1 MGNSKA
7 KKALK
12 ALKQRIETIE
22 MNADMIERAV
32 GRETT
37 EETIKC
43 KDEIKTLVEA
53 YESQIELNKKQ
64 NIKIK
69 NQRAILKTLQQK
81 NQPTTKE
88 NIMEKLKDFIEF
100 LSTKKGY
107 KANIETRVF
116 NEERDTGMF
125 RTCKCIGSKIT
136 IILKEGQQANV
147 RKDKFGTIFSEEDE
161 VGNITY
167 YGECE

>member
-22 MNADMIERAV
+22 MNADMIEKAV

-53 YESQIELNKKQ
+53 YESQIELNKNQ

-69 NQRAILKTLQQK
+69 NQRAILKALQQK
-81 NQPTTKE
+81 QERTTDKS
-88 NIMEKLKDFIEF
+88 IMERLRKSGDISCYRDGEHNFE
-100 LSTKKGY
+100 
-107 KANIETRVF
+107 ANI
-116 NEERDTGMF
+116 
-125 RTCKCIGSKIT
+125 
-136 IILKEGQQANV
+136 
-147 RKDKFGTIFSEEDE
+147 
-161 VGNITY
+161 
-167 YGECE
+167 

>member
-12 ALKQRIETIE
+12 ALKQRVETIE

-43 KDEIKTLVEA
+43 KDEIKTLIEA

-69 NQRAILKTLQQK
+69 NQRAILRKLQQK
-81 NQPTTKE
+81 STNKF
-88 NIMEKLKDFIEF
+88 IMERLRKSGNFSCYRDGEHDFE
-100 LSTKKGY
+100 
-107 KANIETRVF
+107 ANI
-116 NEERDTGMF
+116 
-125 RTCKCIGSKIT
+125 
-136 IILKEGQQANV
+136 
-147 RKDKFGTIFSEEDE
+147 
-161 VGNITY
+161 
-167 YGECE
+167 